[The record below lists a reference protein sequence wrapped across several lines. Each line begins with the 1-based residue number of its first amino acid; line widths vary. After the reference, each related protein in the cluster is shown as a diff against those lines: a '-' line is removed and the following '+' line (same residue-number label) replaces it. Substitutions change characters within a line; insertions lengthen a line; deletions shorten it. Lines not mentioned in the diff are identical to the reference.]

1 MGIIGETNTFG
12 ADSAGLFLLIDAA
25 GPLVQTAL
33 WSDGAWLR
41 WIGSREEAGRSVF
54 AGVQEIFRSEG
65 ISLKNLSGF
74 FFCEGPGSMLGVRI
88 AAMAIRG
95 WQTMLDNPLPI
106 FAYNSHA
113 LLARILLADSVSPP
127 F

>member
-1 MGIIGETNTFG
+1 MGIIGETNTSG

-33 WSDGAWLR
+33 WSDGAWFR
-41 WIGSREEAGRSVF
+41 WIGSREVAGRSVF
-54 AGVQEIFRSEG
+54 AGVQEIFKSER

-95 WQTMLDNPLPI
+95 WQTMLDAPLPI
-106 FAYNSHA
+106 FEIGRASCRDREY
-113 LLARILLADSVSPP
+113 
-127 F
+127 